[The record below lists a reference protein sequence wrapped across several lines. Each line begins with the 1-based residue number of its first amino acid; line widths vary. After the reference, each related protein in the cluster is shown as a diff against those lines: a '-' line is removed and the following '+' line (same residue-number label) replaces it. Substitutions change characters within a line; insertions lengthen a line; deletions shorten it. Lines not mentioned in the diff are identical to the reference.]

1 MDPAALLSLIV
12 FLPAAGAIVTACAPA
27 GLARLV
33 GAGTV
38 AATFLLTTAAL
49 LPAYFGATPD
59 EYGMRL
65 VTDAEWVPSFNIRYA
80 LGVDGI
86 SLPLVVLT
94 GLVFLL
100 AAGASWKIEEKP
112 RAYWSLFLLLE
123 TGVLG
128 TFLALDLFL
137 FYVLFEVMLLP
148 MYFLIGVW
156 GGPNRAYAAIKFFL
170 YTLAGSLLLL
180 VALLMLYS
188 ASGSGAAPS
197 SFDVRTLSDVARGAG
212 VGQYAGVT
220 IDHGTQTLAFWLMLL
235 CFLIKLPAVPFH
247 TWLPDA
253 HVEAPTPISM
263 ILAGVLLKVG
273 GYGILRL
280 TYPLA
285 PLGAAEA
292 AETVCALGAIS
303 VIYGALA
310 AMAQTD
316 FKRLVAYSSVSHM
329 GYVLLGLGAW
339 TLSEPDFWRMGFG
352 GAIFQM
358 VGHGITSTGMFFA
371 VGVLYDRVHHREL
384 DRFGG
389 LLRRMPIYAA
399 LGLGM
404 SFAALGL
411 PGLCGF
417 VGEAVTVFAA
427 WPATWWAAAAGAF
440 GIILTAGYMLR
451 MVQRVFLGADYVGP
465 LRENLSPM
473 SGRETAIFA
482 VLMLLAV
489 VLGVYPRPVF
499 DVAEPAVDRLVT
511 TLGDAVEAER
521 LRTDPNATIA
531 AAPVEDGVP
540 AEDAGPAEAE

>member
-1 MDPAALLSLIV
+1 MNPAALLSLIV
-12 FLPAAGAIVTACAPA
+12 FLP
-27 GLARLV
+27 LV
-33 GAGTV
+33 GAALALCVPGRLARWVGTGT
-38 AATFLLTTAAL
+38 AAIAFLLTTAAL
-49 LPAYFGATPD
+49 LPAYFGVEPD
-59 EYGMRL
+59 AHGMRL
-65 VTDAEWVPSFNIRYA
+65 VTDADWVGAFNIHYA

-86 SLPLVVLT
+86 SLPLVILT

-100 AAGASWKIEEKP
+100 SAVASWNVEEKP
-112 RAYWSLFLLLE
+112 SAYWSLFLLLE

-180 VALLMLYS
+180 VALLMLY
-188 ASGSGAAPS
+188 AGSGAGIAS
-197 SFDVRTLSDVARGAG
+197 GSFDVRTLSDIARGAG
-212 VGQYAGVT
+212 GGEYVGVT
-220 IDHGTQTLAFWLMLL
+220 FDRGTQLIAFWLMFG
-235 CFLIKLPAVPFH
+235 CFVIKLPAVPFH

-253 HVEAPTPISM
+253 HVEAPTPVSM

-280 TYPLA
+280 AYPLA
-285 PLGAAEA
+285 PLGAAAA
-292 AETVCALGAIS
+292 AEIVCALGAVS

-339 TLSEPDFWRMGFG
+339 TLSEPDFWRMGFS

-358 VGHGITSTGMFFA
+358 IGHGITSTGMFFA
-371 VGVLYDRVHHREL
+371 VGVLYDRVRHREL

-427 WPATWWAAAAGAF
+427 WPASPWAAAAAAF

-465 LRENLSPM
+465 LRENLAAM
-473 SGRETAIFA
+473 TGRETWVFGT
-482 VLMLLAV
+482 LMLLAV
-489 VLGVYPRPVF
+489 ALGVYPRPVF
-499 DVAEPAVDRLVT
+499 EATEPAVERLVR
-511 TLGDAVEAER
+511 TLGDAVEADA
-521 LRTDPNATIA
+521 LRNQTRPVIA
-531 AAPVEDGVP
+531 GRPE
-540 AEDAGPAEAE
+540 

>member
-12 FLPAAGAIVTACAPA
+12 FLPAAGAVAVLCAPA
-27 GLARLV
+27 RLARVAGV
-33 GAGTV
+33 GVA
-38 AATFLLTTAAL
+38 AATFALALVPL
-49 LPAYFGATPD
+49 LPFYLDAEPD
-59 EYGMRL
+59 AHGMRL
-65 VTDAEWVPSFNIRYA
+65 VTDLEWVGSFGIRYV
-80 LGVDGI
+80 LGIDGI
-86 SLPLVVLT
+86 SLPLVILT

-100 AAGASWKIEEKP
+100 SAGASWGIAEKP

-156 GGPNRAYAAIKFFL
+156 GGPRRAYAAIKFFL

-180 VALLMLYS
+180 VALLMLY
-188 ASGSGAAPS
+188 AAGGT
-197 SFDVRTLSDVARGAG
+197 FDMRVLAEIARGAG
-212 VGQYAGVT
+212 VGEYAGLT
-220 IDHGTQTLAFWLMLL
+220 IDRGTQALAFWLMFG
-235 CFLIKLPAVPFH
+235 CFAIKLPAVPVH

-253 HVEAPTPISM
+253 HVEAPTPVSM

-280 TYPLA
+280 AYPLA
-285 PLGAAEA
+285 PLGAAGA
-292 AETVCALGAIS
+292 AGVVCGLGAVS

-339 TLSEPDFWRMGFG
+339 TTAEPDFWRMGFG
-352 GAIFQM
+352 GAVFQM

-371 VGVLYDRVHHREL
+371 VGVLYDRVGHRDL

-389 LLRRMPIYAA
+389 VLRRMPVYSA
-399 LGLGM
+399 LALGM

-417 VGEAVTVFAA
+417 IGEAVTIFAA
-427 WPATWWAAAAGAF
+427 WPFLPWAAAAAAF
-440 GIILTAGYMLR
+440 GIVLTAGYMLR
-451 MVQRVFLGADYVGP
+451 MVQRVYLGAEYVGP
-465 LRENLSPM
+465 RRENLRPISA
-473 SGRETAIFA
+473 REGWIFGT
-482 VLMLLAV
+482 LMLLAV
-489 VLGVYPRPVF
+489 ALGVYPRPVF
-499 DVAEPAVDRLVT
+499 DVAEPAVSRLVED
-511 TLGDAVEAER
+511 LADAVDLPVAR
-521 LRTDPNATIA
+521 L
-531 AAPVEDGVP
+531 
-540 AEDAGPAEAE
+540 AGRPE

>member
-1 MDPAALLSLIV
+1 MDPAALLSLIL
-12 FLPAAGAIVTACAPA
+12 FLPAAGA
-27 GLARLV
+27 
-33 GAGTV
+33 V
-38 AATFLLTTAAL
+38 AAVCVPVRFARWIGLGTSGVTFTLTLAPL
-49 LPAYFGATPD
+49 LPLYFAAEPD
-59 EYGMRL
+59 AHGMRL
-65 VTDAEWVPSFNIRYA
+65 VTDAPWVGAFNIRYA

-86 SLPLVVLT
+86 SLPLVILT
-94 GLVFLL
+94 GLVFVLSA
-100 AAGASWKIEEKP
+100 AAGWEIAEKP

-156 GGPNRAYAAIKFFL
+156 GGPRRAYAAIKFFL

-188 ASGSGAAPS
+188 QTGT
-197 SFDVRTLSDVARGAG
+197 FDLRIMSDIARGAG
-212 VGQYAGVT
+212 TGMYEGVT
-220 IDHGTQTLAFWLMLL
+220 IDRGTQTLAFWLMFG
-235 CFLIKLPAVPFH
+235 CFAIKLPAVPFH

-253 HVEAPTPISM
+253 HVEAPTPVSM

-280 TYPLA
+280 AYPLA
-285 PLGAAEA
+285 PLGAAGA
-292 AETVCALGAIS
+292 AGVVCGLGAVSI
-303 VIYGALA
+303 IYGALA

-329 GYVLLGLGAW
+329 GYVMLGLGAW
-339 TLSEPDFWRMGFG
+339 SLGEPRFWEMGFN
-352 GAIFQM
+352 GAVFQM

-371 VGVLYDRVHHREL
+371 VGVLYDRVRHREL

-389 LLRRMPIYAA
+389 ALRRLPVYSA
-399 LGLGM
+399 LALGM

-417 VGEAVTVFAA
+417 IGEAVTVFAA
-427 WPATWWAAAAGAF
+427 YPFMPWAAGAAAF

-451 MVQRVFLGADYVGP
+451 MVQRVYLGANYVGP
-465 LRENLSPM
+465 NADRLTPMTARE
-473 SGRETAIFA
+473 GWVFGT
-482 VLMLLAV
+482 LMLLAV

-499 DVAEPAVDRLVT
+499 EVTAPAVSRLVG
-511 TLGDAVEAER
+511 TLGGAVEADAALADRTR
-521 LRTDPNATIA
+521 LAGAGSGD
-531 AAPVEDGVP
+531 
-540 AEDAGPAEAE
+540 DAGPVE